1 MAIAKNITYEYA
13 MTSQSNLKEINLALK
28 ELREA
33 IDGKYS
39 VPEVPGHS
47 VSLDI
52 LSTLKDIVAAK
63 IGDDAELNK
72 EYPNDMAGIADM
84 IRQLAANY
92 PEEADA
98 DPDEPVV

>member
-13 MTSQSNLKEINLALK
+13 MTSQSNLKEIDLALK

-33 IDGKYS
+33 IDPDGEYE

-52 LSTLKDIVAAK
+52 LSTLKDIVAKK

-84 IRQLAANY
+84 IHQLAANY
-92 PEEADA
+92 PEES
-98 DPDEPVV
+98 DPDPEL